1 MLISTVIHDQFHSL
15 FLKRGVKAFSRVFPE
30 WPVAAVPISGTGAL
44 HLKSTCSMAG
54 VDLVAIGDT
63 PAGHAIWKVIES
75 EGSHKYE
82 RLAFPDDNAANCIF
96 INGTI
101 LHCSREDYPNSMHVW
116 ESIRDVPRVEVPNSE
131 HIKADAALTC
141 SSIRIN

>member
-1 MLISTVIHDQFHSL
+1 M
-15 FLKRGVKAFSRVFPE
+15 FSE
-30 WPVAAVPISGTGAL
+30 WPVTAVPVLKGTGVL
-44 HLKSTCSMAG
+44 HLKSMSSMAG
-54 VDLVAIGDT
+54 VDVIAIGDT
-63 PAGHAIWKVIES
+63 PAGNEAWKVIES

-82 RLAFPDDNAANCIF
+82 RLAFPDDNAANCVF

-131 HIKADAALTC
+131 HIKADASLTC
-141 SSIRIN
+141 PSIRIN